1 MSLTRNFASVTRR
14 VFRDRV
20 VFSGGASSRFAS
32 SKCFRVGDAK
42 TRRREN
48 VRVCPALIFLFRKM
62 LHNNFCVQKYV
73 RNYLFCEN
81 IFEISR
87 ILVLRNNAKRN
98 FAFFLISRNSRNSA
112 KQFLFRIIFVFRENK
127 KIDEIDNPNY
137 RTSRPG
143 VRMERCR
150 RPWSL
155 TSEKTGTRGWRREGR
170 SIKSIFPRCIIQ

>member
-42 TRRREN
+42 TRKRSRL
-48 VRVCPALIFLFRKM
+48 PSSGKM

-73 RNYLFCEN
+73 RNYRFCEN

-127 KIDEIDNPNY
+127 KIDEIDNPNCD
-137 RTSRPG
+137 TNAFILVKP
-143 VRMERCR
+143 CF
-150 RPWSL
+150 W
-155 TSEKTGTRGWRREGR
+155 KKNIQC
-170 SIKSIFPRCIIQ
+170 IKE